1 MITHKPIEEASRN
14 LGYQILHNKGFIG
27 CGSTHEN
34 KILIYVENKEEEYVK
49 QIPQTYDKFEVEIKQ
64 MPAFHFL

>member
-1 MITHKPIEEASRN
+1 MITLKPIEQASKA
-14 LGYQILHNKGFIG
+14 LGNQILYNKGFIG
-27 CGSTHEN
+27 CGSSHDN

-64 MPAFHFL
+64 MSAFHFL